1 MTVLFDAGTRRL
13 RLDQPAF
20 DALVALQAGVDA
32 DPLHVKK
39 LHAAGAL
46 DSTGQVRSDLGL
58 ASVVDPTA
66 VAELSMVSDAGRLIA
81 GKAWIAPAGATYLM
95 TAPDGL
101 LEVIRTDPSCFPISM
116 ARAVGLGPRPR
127 PPVEPWKLPTELV
140 SDLVSADV
148 GRRQRVCD
156 LIADD
161 TANPATQ
168 EYVDRLAEGPWWYWI
183 LEVQWPAVVESSG
196 MRAIH
201 ALDTSGGLLIMSE
214 HGDAVAFDPISP
226 TGVWQLL
233 TMILP
238 GDHEVAFGGA
248 TGSGA

>member
-1 MTVLFDAGTRRL
+1 
-13 RLDQPAF
+13 
-20 DALVALQAGVDA
+20 
-32 DPLHVKK
+32 
-39 LHAAGAL
+39 
-46 DSTGQVRSDLGL
+46 
-58 ASVVDPTA
+58 
-66 VAELSMVSDAGRLIA
+66 
-81 GKAWIAPAGATYLM
+81 
-95 TAPDGL
+95 
-101 LEVIRTDPSCFPISM
+101 
-116 ARAVGLGPRPR
+116 
-127 PPVEPWKLPTELV
+127 
-140 SDLVSADV
+140 
-148 GRRQRVCD
+148 VCD
-156 LIADD
+156 LITDD
-161 TANPATQ
+161 TASPATQ